1 MARKKK
7 STCNKWDDDGVEWRS
22 PVRKDNQDHHKET
35 DKATKQRGGLSWV
48 TIQKHLTDRLAPIK
62 KAIRD
67 SLEPLRAERLIR
79 KMEVSPGGS
88 AMGMVEAQKHL
99 REIYGD
105 MKEGEESNFNE
116 VVLAL
121 RIIAIDKNR
130 VAIARREIKQL
141 TGDETGAFRVFDT
154 GNQTELKLL
163 RKLLKDKSYSPKTK
177 GSYVTLKFVKD
188 KDNPKKKNKIPV
200 EFLDK
205 DKAILDSSQ
214 EVDRILRDSEILHP
228 GNKGAVEQQAFLD
241 EMKEKDSKSYI
252 RLHDKAIEY
261 FNVYKKQLET
271 MYLEGLITSDDYLHF
286 KAVGHY
292 SPRQYLKFFD
302 PDIKFENLAAIT
314 TGSTGSINM
323 DSANLLK
330 EYITRLHLRIARNK
344 ANVELYHAAKAGEAP
359 GLISIVDVDAEEKV
373 GDNFKLIN
381 AYVNGKKYRMKMPLE
396 FGKSWLESES
406 TLAHSTARM
415 LRTWSGADLVRAGA
429 TGYNPEFAITN
440 LPRDLM
446 FSWFRTREYSNWV
459 PMAVPQMAKRMW
471 ETRKDVWHTGED
483 PIGDAKEYLEEYGMM
498 DFLTQQGEF
507 GGKAWKHDKSKSSWQ
522 KFKNVASFVGAKTEL
537 WVRLAL
543 RKQAIMN
550 RAAKNNG
557 VVTQEMRD
565 EASWIARGY
574 LDFSKGGSSVKVAD
588 TVIPYLNASLIATT
602 GLAETLLGKGGT
614 GYHKHGSKYI
624 INEGNIV
631 AWGKIFQFFGIMTSS
646 VMANLIYWPEEYGK
660 MDDNARDSNL
670 IIPLPFMKEKDKADN
685 SIMGMF
691 KVPLDQGQTMIANMV
706 GAMVSASL
714 RSMGYGNG
722 DTALDKYANRRVK
735 VYRDG
740 ILQGVRNLSMPPT
753 VKAFLGYFA
762 NIDTYG
768 WKPVVPGEPKDNLGS
783 EYLGRT
789 PFDHPFL
796 SMSVDKLNEKFPEFG
811 GLIPAEPFS
820 PARIAF
826 VFNTFFVTSNSF
838 VKLVGSMWNAGY
850 GEFNG
855 LEKELFGDDELNDI
869 DGRIGTDIRETL
881 KILPGVHRFFEY
893 TPGEDR
899 DDIENT
905 RLIGISNNEKDA
917 EINANMFGYLGKLN
931 DVDPPEG
938 KTRGLTPDANR
949 LIKKAT
955 EYVRSLD
962 ITVDKRRRLMNRIID
977 AKSYKASVGKLKNPQ
992 FWYDVGREGDPK
1004 TRAEMIFHKWKRHP
1018 EFQSQLLREFRRLRR
1033 VSNEK
1038 TKLYLNAMI
1047 RNYRG
1052 ERQIKF
1058 TSER

>member
-557 VVTQEMRD
+557 VVTQELRD
-565 EASWIARGY
+565 EASWILQPQGWLKLYLARVV
-574 LDFSKGGSSVKVAD
+574 L
-588 TVIPYLNASLIATT
+588 VIISMAVNTLLMR
-602 GLAETLLGKGGT
+602 ETLL
-614 GYHKHGSKYI
+614 H
-624 INEGNIV
+624 
-631 AWGKIFQFFGIMTSS
+631 
-646 VMANLIYWPEEYGK
+646 
-660 MDDNARDSNL
+660 
-670 IIPLPFMKEKDKADN
+670 
-685 SIMGMF
+685 
-691 KVPLDQGQTMIANMV
+691 
-706 GAMVSASL
+706 
-714 RSMGYGNG
+714 
-722 DTALDKYANRRVK
+722 
-735 VYRDG
+735 
-740 ILQGVRNLSMPPT
+740 GVR
-753 VKAFLGYFA
+753 YF
-762 NIDTYG
+762 
-768 WKPVVPGEPKDNLGS
+768 S
-783 EYLGRT
+783 
-789 PFDHPFL
+789 
-796 SMSVDKLNEKFPEFG
+796 S
-811 GLIPAEPFS
+811 
-820 PARIAF
+820 
-826 VFNTFFVTSNSF
+826 
-838 VKLVGSMWNAGY
+838 
-850 GEFNG
+850 
-855 LEKELFGDDELNDI
+855 LE
-869 DGRIGTDIRETL
+869 
-881 KILPGVHRFFEY
+881 
-893 TPGEDR
+893 
-899 DDIENT
+899 
-905 RLIGISNNEKDA
+905 S
-917 EINANMFGYLGKLN
+917 
-931 DVDPPEG
+931 
-938 KTRGLTPDANR
+938 
-949 LIKKAT
+949 
-955 EYVRSLD
+955 
-962 ITVDKRRRLMNRIID
+962 
-977 AKSYKASVGKLKNPQ
+977 
-992 FWYDVGREGDPK
+992 
-1004 TRAEMIFHKWKRHP
+1004 
-1018 EFQSQLLREFRRLRR
+1018 
-1033 VSNEK
+1033 
-1038 TKLYLNAMI
+1038 
-1047 RNYRG
+1047 
-1052 ERQIKF
+1052 
-1058 TSER
+1058 